1 MENVLVCVIAKTRAH
16 DLTFPSFKRHVLD
29 ELNGDLALALTI
41 DGKYDYGNPF
51 WQHAK
56 YRWTAPDFND
66 YGEGFDLA
74 QQWLCQ
80 RRNIRA
86 PNWRSLLRLKGIWAG
101 RIQSSVPHPSASAI
115 LPFCRWLLLR
125 GLLRDE
131 VLDRYDRFVI
141 SRSDFM
147 WLCPHPPL
155 SILDPRYIWVPDG
168 EHWGGLNDRH
178 MVVSRRDL
186 VNSLNGIEDILLY
199 PDQLFEEMKHK
210 AEWNDEQFLA
220 HHFRRKGLLPRTQVF
235 PYVMYT
241 ARSVRDESPAWS
253 TGRFDAVAGHF
264 VKYKPEFRAAR
275 AFATVIHNRADW
287 ERKEWTRLDF
297 RSVVLPPISV
307 TYRFWYFCKHGPCRF
322 WYFCKRVRVE
332 MLRPGRVQRILRF
345 LKMAAARATYQPAGS
360 VTAGSSEDER
370 SRERAM

>member
-1 MENVLVCVIAKTRAH
+1 MEDVLVCVIAKTRAH
-16 DLTFPSFKRHVLD
+16 ELTFPSFKRYVLD

-41 DGKYDYGNPF
+41 DGKYDYANPF

-56 YRWTAPDFND
+56 YRWTAPDFDD

-74 QQWLCQ
+74 QRWLCQ
-80 RRNIRA
+80 EHNIPA
-86 PNWRSLLRLKGIWAG
+86 PNWRSLLRLKGPWAG
-101 RIQSSVPHPSASAI
+101 RIQSPDPHPSASAI

-155 SILDPRYIWVPDG
+155 SILDPREIWVPDG

-178 MVVSRRDL
+178 MVVSRRNL

-210 AEWNDEQFLA
+210 AEWNDERFLA
-220 HHFRRKGLLPRTQVF
+220 HHFRRKGLLRSTQVF

-241 ARSVRDESPAWS
+241 ARSVRDKSPTWS
-253 TGRFDAVAGHF
+253 SGRFDAAVGHF
-264 VKYKPEFRAAR
+264 VKYEPEFRAAR
-275 AFATVIHNRADW
+275 AFATVIHSRADW
-287 ERKEWTRLDF
+287 ESKEWTGLDF
-297 RSVVLPPISV
+297 SSVVFPSISV
-307 TYRFWYFCKHGPCRF
+307 PRRFWYICVWILSR
-322 WYFCKRVRVE
+322 
-332 MLRPGRVQRILRF
+332 LTRPGRVQRILRF
-345 LKMAAARATYQPAGS
+345 LKKAEAHATYYPTGS

-370 SRERAM
+370 RRERAI